1 MGYPEGWPKL
11 AKYGTLQLSDDS
23 LYANIITI
31 SKAHSQQERD
41 RLFEVTPEPPASNTL
56 TNTLT
61 NTLVPCTLRGYCL
74 QQLGFEV
81 TRGAARI

>member
-1 MGYPEGWPKL
+1 VGYPEGWPKL

-41 RLFEVTPEPPASNTL
+41 RLFEVT
-56 TNTLT
+56 
-61 NTLVPCTLRGYCL
+61 
-74 QQLGFEV
+74 
-81 TRGAARI
+81 RGAARI